1 MLRMNLSLT
10 LWLVPD
16 ARRRVVPG
24 ALDSRYSISPNP
36 ARAGPTRV
44 PRQNRPTK
52 GATMPFDPK
61 IVDTLCEGAP
71 VCVLVGHYGVGK
83 TNLALNLA
91 LAAAAGGRTCAV
103 ADFDVVNPY
112 FRSSDYPEV
121 LAAAGVRLVAPTFA
135 GSTVEAPSLGGQL
148 PVEVERAVA
157 EKGLLVVDAGGD
169 DAGAT
174 ALRRFARAFEAA
186 GPAAVRTLYVVNA
199 ARDLD
204 GAAEA
209 VEVLRQIEE
218 ASGLAACGVVNNTH
232 LCDQTD
238 EECVRK
244 GRAFAQAVTEAAGL
258 PLVATCVPEKLMADR
273 GLLGSG
279 DEPLVSVARY
289 VTAPWG

>member
-1 MLRMNLSLT
+1 M
-10 LWLVPD
+10 
-16 ARRRVVPG
+16 
-24 ALDSRYSISPNP
+24 
-36 ARAGPTRV
+36 
-44 PRQNRPTK
+44 RPKK
-52 GATMPFDPK
+52 GAPMPFDPK
-61 IVDTLCEGAP
+61 IVETLCGEAP

-91 LAAAAGGRTCAV
+91 LAAAAGGRPATV

-148 PVEVERAVA
+148 PVEVERAA
-157 EKGLLVVDAGGD
+157 AQGGLLVVDAGGD

-209 VEVLRQIEE
+209 VEVLRQIEG
-218 ASGLAACGVVNNTH
+218 ASGLTACGVVNNTH

-238 EECVRK
+238 AACVRE
-244 GRAFAQAVTEAAGL
+244 GRAFARAVADAAGL
-258 PLVATCVPEKLMADR
+258 PLVATCVPQ
-273 GLLGSG
+273 GLLGTFVEAG
-279 DEPLVSVARY
+279 EGPGVGGGEPLVGVGRH